1 MKYKVFVSSTI
12 NDLMN
17 ERVAAEKAIIAVQ
30 CEPRMSDKTFTAVDA
45 NSFDACMTEL
55 EESDIYILILGER
68 YGWEYKGKSVTE
80 WEYLKAIELKKPRI
94 VFNLAYIRNREV
106 KQNEFING
114 VGDFDAGRFWKTA
127 KDVFELRDEIEKAL
141 PPIIDKL
148 NREKVHLTETVISNL
163 IPIRFSPRIQ
173 TARINYKRDE
183 IIKQSKGTTWK
194 LTYRSGE
201 AIVAARAMELAA
213 GDTFGD
219 KHFDFLV
226 KGEILYTFSDLSHT
240 SSPYR
245 KIIDLGT
252 IEEIAVTDLTA
263 TLDGENILK
272 YLLRNVVR
280 HKLASQHVAYM
291 AEENL
296 FYFGGKP
303 VMSDVSIGW
312 GENKNAQRN
321 VITQIWSKEKLV
333 DGVKQPPHI
342 VCFRHF
348 AMRITFPV
356 LGGKWYACI
365 NPTYICTSANGNGRH
380 KSRFSE
386 HYVTGKKKLENNDAV
401 YQNVRCWAWYLSP
414 NYGSFTP
421 YPHLQFEPAVT
432 FDEMPYLNDQKWVPN
447 KKAEEKKANTE
458 VELSSIKPGETFS
471 LGF

>member
-12 NDLMN
+12 NDLMQ
-17 ERVAAEKAIIAVQ
+17 ERVAAEKAILSAQ

-68 YGWEYKGKSVTE
+68 YGWEYEGKSVTE

-106 KQNEFING
+106 KQNEFINR

-127 KDVFELRDEIEKAL
+127 KDVFEL
-141 PPIIDKL
+141 
-148 NREKVHLTETVISNL
+148 TETVISNL
-163 IPIRFSPRIQ
+163 IPIRFSPRVQ
-173 TARINYKRDE
+173 TARINYKRE
-183 IIKQSKGTTWK
+183 EVIKQSKGTAWK

-226 KGEILYTFSDLSHT
+226 KGDILYTFSDLSQA

-263 TLDGENILK
+263 TLDGENALK

-280 HKLASQHVAYM
+280 HKLASQNVAYM

-312 GENKNAQRN
+312 GDNKNAQRN

-333 DGVKQPPHI
+333 DGVKQPAHI

-365 NPTYICTSANGNGRH
+365 NPTYICTSANGNGRR

-386 HYVTGKKKLENNDAV
+386 HYVKGKKKLENNDAV

-414 NYGSFTP
+414 HYGSFTP

-432 FDEMPYLNDQKWVPN
+432 FDEMPYLNDQKWVPA
-447 KKAEEKKANTE
+447 KKAEEKKANAE
-458 VELSSIKPGETFS
+458 GELSSIKPGETFS